1 MCLPFWAKPYKKSQ
15 LCCVRNSRR
24 PPLREQYLNER
35 ATGGA
40 VEPSPWPG
48 RGTGGGSKSFLMKE
62 GFRMVGEFLTK
73 ERYRMVGEISVRFP
87 HSFLQNKNFILQV
100 IFFLL
105 FLS

>member
-1 MCLPFWAKPYKKSQ
+1 M
-15 LCCVRNSRR
+15 
-24 PPLREQYLNER
+24 NER
-35 ATGGA
+35 RGGA
-40 VEPSPWPG
+40 VEPTPWRG

-73 ERYRMVGEISVRFP
+73 EGHRLDGEISVRFP
-87 HSFLQNKNFILQV
+87 HSFLQNKNFILQI